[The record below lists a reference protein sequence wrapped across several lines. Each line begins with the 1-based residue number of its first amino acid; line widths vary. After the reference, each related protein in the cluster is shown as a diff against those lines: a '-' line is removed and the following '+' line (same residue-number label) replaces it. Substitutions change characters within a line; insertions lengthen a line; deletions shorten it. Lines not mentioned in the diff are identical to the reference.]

1 MRRSV
6 IDTPSWRA
14 GFVHKDVRGAIV
26 RRGTPWTRAIPRIGT
41 PCRAIRTSFG
51 GCVPCTHRSSTSTR
65 TRGVCKLREL
75 ACALRLRACLFLS
88 VAVVPLAYLRS
99 GLSVRQWCKVRILG
113 FACLDPGDRGAGTD
127 IDALQ
132 RPGYALFVCKSLGR
146 SKDRAQDFR
155 QAVLLTIAQQ
165 ELAPPD
171 EPASDVVPRS
181 KRRPGRPSKK
191 RVARDFAGRLAASL
205 RALTCHVRSLWYRP
219 HMPSWARDA
228 FPRAAGEAGMCEG
241 RDVAPLP
248 ALAGTPVEVADSPG
262 SEDVVIE
269 IA

>member
-1 MRRSV
+1 MR
-6 IDTPSWRA
+6 
-14 GFVHKDVRGAIV
+14 
-26 RRGTPWTRAIPRIGT
+26 
-41 PCRAIRTSFG
+41 
-51 GCVPCTHRSSTSTR
+51 
-65 TRGVCKLREL
+65 KLREL

-127 IDALQ
+127 IDAPQ

-146 SKDRAQDFR
+146 AKDRAQDFR
-155 QAVLLTIAQQ
+155 QAVLLMIAQQ

-219 HMPSWARDA
+219 HMPAWARDA

-241 RDVAPLP
+241 RDGAPLP
-248 ALAGTPVEVADSPG
+248 ALAGSPVEVADSPG

-269 IA
+269 IAESDSQDATATPPVDVSSDSSDATSVPSREPAEAASSSGGPGRPEPAFMAQLWDLDLSVLASVPLRA